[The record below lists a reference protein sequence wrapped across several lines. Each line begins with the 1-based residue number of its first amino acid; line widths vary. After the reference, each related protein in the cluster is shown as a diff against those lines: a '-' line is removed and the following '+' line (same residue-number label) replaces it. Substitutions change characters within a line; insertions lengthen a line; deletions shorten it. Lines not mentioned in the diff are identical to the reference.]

1 MKKTK
6 VRSKSVG
13 IRLGSLRYDMRLLFY
28 LHVFFLFSKSELFPG
43 CINYYFVQ
51 NNLIAWGLVKNGA
64 PTRQQQIPENGSNF

>member
-13 IRLGSLRYDMRLLFY
+13 IRLGSFRYDMRLLFFY
-28 LHVFFLFSKSELFPG
+28 IYSCRCRQNRGFLWDAL
-43 CINYYFVQ
+43 
-51 NNLIAWGLVKNGA
+51 AWGLVKNGA